1 MSWPGHSRGVP
12 VRTGRGDLA
21 GRAALIGGVLAVAA
35 PLYVVLAAVFG
46 GSQGGV
52 HPAAEP
58 GTLPSSAVAERTA
71 SGRPADSG
79 SGTSGTGDTGSGD
92 TGSGEG
98 GSAGNSGS
106 GEGGGAGAGA
116 GATTDPDDWEWESGW
131 DSDNESNGEP
141 DNESNGE
148 PNGESDNESNGEPDN
163 EPNGEPNENRGGP
176 DDERAPVPDGER
188 GPERQRAGPVACTR
202 EITDLADLHAAMVSS
217 GPDEI
222 ICVRGP
228 LTMPAAS
235 AAVAFARSQL
245 GEPYRWGGNSRAD
258 GGFDCS
264 GLTSAAYA
272 SAGVPIPRT
281 AQAQYNAGPRLSA
294 DQPIKAGDLVF
305 FGGGPRSVGHV
316 GLAVS
321 STAMINA
328 PDVGQAVTVGPIRR
342 RDFVGA
348 SRPTSPTTN

>member
-12 VRTGRGDLA
+12 VRARRGDLA

-46 GSQGGV
+46 GSQGGM

-71 SGRPADSG
+71 SGRPDDSG
-79 SGTSGTGDTGSGD
+79 SGTSGTGDTGSGNS
-92 TGSGEG
+92 GSGEG
-98 GSAGNSGS
+98 GSAG
-106 GEGGGAGAGA
+106 AGA
-116 GATTDPDDWEWESGW
+116 GATRDPDDWEWESGW
-131 DSDNESNGEP
+131 DSDDESNGESNGEP
-141 DNESNGE
+141 NDEPNGE
-148 PNGESDNESNGEPDN
+148 PNGESDEH
-163 EPNGEPNENRGGP
+163 RGGP

-188 GPERQRAGPVACTR
+188 GSERQRAGPVACTR
-202 EITDLADLHAAMVSS
+202 EITDLAELHAAMVSS

>member
-12 VRTGRGDLA
+12 VRARRSDLA

-71 SGRPADSG
+71 SGRPDDSG
-79 SGTSGTGDTGSGD
+79 SGS
-92 TGSGEG
+92 
-98 GSAGNSGS
+98 SGS

-116 GATTDPDDWEWESGW
+116 TRDPDDWEWESGW
-131 DSDNESNGEP
+131 DSDNEPNGGSGDEPNGEP

-148 PNGESDNESNGEPDN
+148 PNGEPD
-163 EPNGEPNENRGGP
+163 EHRGGP
-176 DDERAPVPDGER
+176 DDERAPVPDGEP

-202 EITDLADLHAAMVSS
+202 EITDLAELHAAMVSS

-348 SRPTSPTTN
+348 SRPTSPTSH

>member
-1 MSWPGHSRGVP
+1 MSWPGHPRGVP
-12 VRTGRGDLA
+12 VRAGRGDLA

-35 PLYVVLAAVFG
+35 SLYVVLTAVFG
-46 GSQGGV
+46 GSAAGV

-71 SGRPADSG
+71 SGRPDDSG
-79 SGTSGTGDTGSGD
+79 AGDSGAGDSGAGGGTGTGARAR
-92 TGSGEG
+92 
-98 GSAGNSGS
+98 AGTDF
-106 GEGGGAGAGA
+106 GA
-116 GATTDPDDWEWESGW
+116 GATRDPDDWEWESGW
-131 DSDNESNGEP
+131 DSDN
-141 DNESNGE
+141 D
-148 PNGESDNESNGEPDN
+148 SDNDSGADSDN
-163 EPNGEPNENRGGP
+163 EPNEEPNDGSDEHRGGP
-176 DDERAPVPDGER
+176 DDERAPVPDGQP
-188 GPERQRAGPVACTR
+188 GPDRQRAGPVACTR
-202 EITDLADLHAAMVSS
+202 EITDLAELHAAMVGS

-305 FGGGPRSVGHV
+305 FGSGPRSVGHV

-348 SRPTSPTTN
+348 SRPTSPATN

>member
-1 MSWPGHSRGVP
+1 MSWPGHTYGVP
-12 VRTGRGDLA
+12 VRAGRGDLV
-21 GRAALIGGVLAVAA
+21 GRAVPVGGVLATAA
-35 PLYVVLAAVFG
+35 LLVVVLVGVFV
-46 GSQGGV
+46 GSTGAED
-52 HPAAEP
+52 PAADP
-58 GTLPSSAVAERTA
+58 GTLPSSAVARRTA
-71 SGRPADSG
+71 ADRSDD
-79 SGTSGTGDTGSGD
+79 TGTGATG
-92 TGSGEG
+92 TGATGTGADGTGGAGTGG
-98 GSAGNSGS
+98 GSTR
-106 GEGGGAGAGA
+106 AGAGA
-116 GATTDPDDWEWESGW
+116 DFAAEGSSGPDGWEWESGW
-131 DSDNESNGEP
+131 DSDDGSGDQRGP
-141 DNESNGE
+141 GTADQ
-148 PNGESDNESNGEPDN
+148 
-163 EPNGEPNENRGGP
+163 GGP
-176 DDERAPVPDGER
+176 APDDQR
-188 GPERQRAGPVACTR
+188 GTGSGRRGDGPVTCTK
-202 EITDLADLHAAMVSS
+202 EITDLAELHAAMVSS

-228 LTMPAAS
+228 LTMPAVS

-245 GEPYRWGGNSRAD
+245 GEAYRWGGNSRAD

-294 DQPIKAGDLVF
+294 DQQIKAGDLVF
-305 FGGGPRSVGHV
+305 FGSGPRSVGHV

>member
-1 MSWPGHSRGVP
+1 V
-12 VRTGRGDLA
+12 T
-21 GRAALIGGVLAVAA
+21 
-35 PLYVVLAAVFG
+35 
-46 GSQGGV
+46 
-52 HPAAEP
+52 
-58 GTLPSSAVAERTA
+58 
-71 SGRPADSG
+71 
-79 SGTSGTGDTGSGD
+79 
-92 TGSGEG
+92 
-98 GSAGNSGS
+98 
-106 GEGGGAGAGA
+106 
-116 GATTDPDDWEWESGW
+116 
-131 DSDNESNGEP
+131 
-141 DNESNGE
+141 
-148 PNGESDNESNGEPDN
+148 
-163 EPNGEPNENRGGP
+163 
-176 DDERAPVPDGER
+176 
-188 GPERQRAGPVACTR
+188 CTR
-202 EITDLADLHAAMVSS
+202 EITDLAELHAAMVGS

-294 DQPIKAGDLVF
+294 HQPIRAGDLVF
-305 FGGGPRSVGHV
+305 FGSGPRSVGHV

-328 PDVGQAVTVGPIRR
+328 PDLGQAVTVGPIRR

-348 SRPTSPTTN
+348 SRPVSPTTN

>member
-1 MSWPGHSRGVP
+1 M
-12 VRTGRGDLA
+12 
-21 GRAALIGGVLAVAA
+21 
-35 PLYVVLAAVFG
+35 
-46 GSQGGV
+46 
-52 HPAAEP
+52 
-58 GTLPSSAVAERTA
+58 
-71 SGRPADSG
+71 
-79 SGTSGTGDTGSGD
+79 
-92 TGSGEG
+92 
-98 GSAGNSGS
+98 
-106 GEGGGAGAGA
+106 
-116 GATTDPDDWEWESGW
+116 
-131 DSDNESNGEP
+131 
-141 DNESNGE
+141 
-148 PNGESDNESNGEPDN
+148 
-163 EPNGEPNENRGGP
+163 
-176 DDERAPVPDGER
+176 
-188 GPERQRAGPVACTR
+188 ACTR
-202 EITDLADLHAAMVSS
+202 EITDLAELHAAMVGS

-348 SRPTSPTTN
+348 SRPTSPTAN

>member
-1 MSWPGHSRGVP
+1 
-12 VRTGRGDLA
+12 
-21 GRAALIGGVLAVAA
+21 
-35 PLYVVLAAVFG
+35 AAVFG
-46 GSQGGV
+46 ASTGGV

-71 SGRPADSG
+71 SGRLDDSG
-79 SGTSGTGDTGSGD
+79 SGDSGSGDSGSGDSGSGDSGSGDSGSGDSGTGDSGTGD
-92 TGSGEG
+92 
-98 GSAGNSGS
+98 S
-106 GEGGGAGAGA
+106 GEGGGTGTGARASAGTDFGTQ
-116 GATTDPDDWEWESGW
+116 ATRDPDNWEWESGW
-131 DSDNESNGEP
+131 DPDDGSGDEP
-141 DNESNGE
+141 GDE
-148 PNGESDNESNGEPDN
+148 PGDGSGRDRGGPD
-163 EPNGEPNENRGGP
+163 EHRGGP
-176 DDERAPVPDGER
+176 DDQRVPVPDGQP
-188 GPERQRAGPVACTR
+188 GPDRQRAGPVTCTR
-202 EITDLADLHAAMVSS
+202 EITDLAEQHAAMVGS

-305 FGGGPRSVGHV
+305 FGGGPHSVGHV

-328 PDVGQAVTVGPIRR
+328 PDVGQAVTIGPIRR

>member
-1 MSWPGHSRGVP
+1 MSWPGHSRGLP

-71 SGRPADSG
+71 SGRPDDTG
-79 SGTSGTGDTGSGD
+79 SGTSSSGD
-92 TGSGEG
+92 T
-98 GSAGNSGS
+98 GS

-116 GATTDPDDWEWESGW
+116 GATRDPDDWEWESGW
-131 DSDNESNGEP
+131 DSDNEPN
-141 DNESNGE
+141 DE
-148 PNGESDNESNGEPDN
+148 PNDESDEH
-163 EPNGEPNENRGGP
+163 RGGP

-188 GPERQRAGPVACTR
+188 GPVPQRAGPVACAR
-202 EITDLADLHAAMVSS
+202 EITDLAELHAAMVSS

>member
-12 VRTGRGDLA
+12 VRAGRGDLA

-71 SGRPADSG
+71 SGRPDDSG
-79 SGTSGTGDTGSGD
+79 SGNSGT
-92 TGSGEG
+92 
-98 GSAGNSGS
+98 

-116 GATTDPDDWEWESGW
+116 GATRDPDDWEWESGW
-131 DSDNESNGEP
+131 DSDDEP
-141 DNESNGE
+141 NDEPTGE
-148 PNGESDNESNGEPDN
+148 PNGESDEH
-163 EPNGEPNENRGGP
+163 RGGP

-188 GPERQRAGPVACTR
+188 GPEPQRAGPVACTR

>member
-1 MSWPGHSRGVP
+1 MSWPGHSRGLP

-71 SGRPADSG
+71 SGRPDDTG
-79 SGTSGTGDTGSGD
+79 SGTSGTGTGTGD
-92 TGSGEG
+92 T
-98 GSAGNSGS
+98 GS

-116 GATTDPDDWEWESGW
+116 TRDPDDWEWESGW
-131 DSDNESNGEP
+131 DSDNEPTGEP
-141 DNESNGE
+141 TGEPTDE
-148 PNGESDNESNGEPDN
+148 PNGGSGDEPNDEPNDESDEH
-163 EPNGEPNENRGGP
+163 RGGP

-188 GPERQRAGPVACTR
+188 GPVPQRAGPVACTR
-202 EITDLADLHAAMVSS
+202 EITDLAELHAAMVSS

>member
-1 MSWPGHSRGVP
+1 MSWPGHSRGVL

-21 GRAALIGGVLAVAA
+21 GRAALIGGVLAVVA

-71 SGRPADSG
+71 SGRLDDTG
-79 SGTSGTGDTGSGD
+79 SGTSGTGN

-98 GSAGNSGS
+98 GSAG
-106 GEGGGAGAGA
+106 AGA
-116 GATTDPDDWEWESGW
+116 GATRDPDDWEWESGW
-131 DSDNESNGEP
+131 DSDNEPTGGSGDKP
-141 DNESNGE
+141 TGE
-148 PNGESDNESNGEPDN
+148 PNGESNGESD
-163 EPNGEPNENRGGP
+163 EHRGGQ

-202 EITDLADLHAAMVSS
+202 EITDLAELHAAMVSS

-316 GLAVS
+316 GLAIS

-328 PDVGQAVTVGPIRR
+328 PDVGQAVTIGPIRR

>member
-1 MSWPGHSRGVP
+1 
-12 VRTGRGDLA
+12 
-21 GRAALIGGVLAVAA
+21 
-35 PLYVVLAAVFG
+35 
-46 GSQGGV
+46 
-52 HPAAEP
+52 
-58 GTLPSSAVAERTA
+58 
-71 SGRPADSG
+71 
-79 SGTSGTGDTGSGD
+79 
-92 TGSGEG
+92 
-98 GSAGNSGS
+98 
-106 GEGGGAGAGA
+106 
-116 GATTDPDDWEWESGW
+116 
-131 DSDNESNGEP
+131 
-141 DNESNGE
+141 
-148 PNGESDNESNGEPDN
+148 
-163 EPNGEPNENRGGP
+163 
-176 DDERAPVPDGER
+176 
-188 GPERQRAGPVACTR
+188 VACTR
-202 EITDLADLHAAMVSS
+202 EITDLAELHAAMVSS